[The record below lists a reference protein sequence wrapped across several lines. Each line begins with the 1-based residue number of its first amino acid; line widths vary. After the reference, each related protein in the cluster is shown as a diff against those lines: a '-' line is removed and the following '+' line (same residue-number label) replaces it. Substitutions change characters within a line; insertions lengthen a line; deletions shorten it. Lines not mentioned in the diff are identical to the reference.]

1 MSDVTVDDIT
11 EFLAK
16 ISMFRGL
23 KPAQLKKLAERA
35 RVRDYD
41 KDQVIVA
48 QNTAGLGLFIMARG
62 EAEVRRLHADGNVTV
77 VDTLSRFD
85 FFGELSLLDDAPR
98 SATVVAIEPVKAV
111 VLTKFDFL
119 DELEDDPKMAITL
132 LKQLAHRFRRVV
144 TNL

>member
-1 MSDVTVDDIT
+1 MSDVTVEDIT

-23 KPAQLKKLAERA
+23 KPAQLTTLAERA
-35 RVRDYD
+35 RVRDYE
-41 KDQVIVA
+41 KDQVIVE
-48 QNTAGLGLFIMARG
+48 QNTVGLGLFIMARG
-62 EAEVRRLHADGNVTV
+62 EAEVRRLHADGNVVV

-119 DELEDDPKMAITL
+119 DELESDPQMAITL